1 MAPEDLDND
10 ELLALARRDLD
21 NGRIEEALLKLKKV
35 IAGNDPLAEALPYAA
50 RVYSQLGV
58 MEKARNCYQGYLEG
72 HPGGVLE
79 SFELGI
85 TYFEGGEKAAAKKIW
100 DKLLG
105 SQPTHPPTL
114 FYSGLLAAQ
123 EGRMPD
129 AQRNLDVLFKSTP
142 ADNLYVTRARDL
154 LRDIESGSPPGLE
167 AGQALPKSPHD
178 AAKAG
183 H

>member
-1 MAPEDLDND
+1 VNPLSDFDPP

-21 NGRIEEALLKLKKV
+21 AGRIEEALLKLKKV
-35 IAGNDPLAEALPYAA
+35 IAGNDPLSEALPYAA
-50 RVYSQLGV
+50 RVYAQLGL
-58 MEKARNCYQGYLEG
+58 MEKARDCYRRYLEA
-72 HPGGVLE
+72 HPGAVLE

-85 TYFEGGEKAAAKKIW
+85 TYFEGGEKAEAKKIW
-100 DKLLG
+100 DRLLG

-123 EGRMPD
+123 EGRMPE

-154 LRDIESGSPPGLE
+154 LRDIESGSLAGPDAPARPGI
-167 AGQALPKSPHD
+167 SHD
-178 AAKAG
+178 AKAG